1 MKHYS
6 VLLKESIEALNL
18 KENGIYV
25 DATLGGGGHSEAI
38 LLALKG
44 GHLYGFDQDQYALS
58 TAKERLKN
66 FKNFTA
72 IESNFEF
79 IQEKLNALGI
89 QKIDGVVMDLGM
101 SSFQIDDAS
110 RGFSYMQDAKL
121 DMRMNQN
128 QSKTAYDIVNYA
140 TYEELVYIFEV
151 YGEEDFAKPIARKII
166 ESRPL
171 NTTFDLVKIT
181 DMYKYKSKSHSAK
194 QVFQAL
200 RIAVNDELGVLERT
214 LPKLLNML
222 NKEGVFSIITFH
234 SLEDRIVK
242 HFFKTHSEIHV
253 PKGVPMINLPNP
265 VLRIPYRK
273 PILPSE
279 AELNENSRSNSAKL
293 RVAIKNEW
301 SKNYSLSWI
310 LKQLKASKYWY

>member
-6 VLLKESIEALNL
+6 VLLKESIDALNL
-18 KENGIYV
+18 KQNGIYV

-44 GHLYGFDQDQYALS
+44 GHLYGFDQDQYALK
-58 TAKERLKN
+58 TAQERLKS
-66 FKNFTA
+66 FSNFTA

-79 IQEKLNALGI
+79 IVEQLKTIGVNH
-89 QKIDGVVMDLGM
+89 IDGVVMDLGM

-110 RGFSYMQDAKL
+110 RGFSYMRDAKL

-128 QSKTAYDIVNYA
+128 QTKTAYDIVNHA

-171 NTTFDLVKIT
+171 NTTFDIVKIT

-214 LPKLLNML
+214 LPKLLTIL
-222 NKEGVFSIITFH
+222 NSNGVFSIITFH

-242 HFFKTHSEIHV
+242 HFFKTNSEINV
-253 PKGVPMINLPNP
+253 PKGVPMINLPKP
-265 VLRIPYRK
+265 ILSIPYRK

-279 AELNENSRSNSAKL
+279 QELLENSRSNSAKL
-293 RVAIKNEW
+293 RVAVKNEV
-301 SKNYSLSWI
+301 
-310 LKQLKASKYWY
+310 

>member
-38 LLALKG
+38 LLALSG
-44 GHLYGFDQDQYALS
+44 GHLYGFDQDQYALK
-58 TAKERLKN
+58 TAKERLAKYP
-66 FKNFTA
+66 NFTA

-79 IQEKLNALGI
+79 IQEELLKRGI
-89 QKIDGVVMDLGM
+89 TEIDGVVMDLGM
-101 SSFQIDDAS
+101 SSFQIDDAT

-128 QSKTAYDIVNYA
+128 QTKTAYDIVNFA
-140 TYEELVYIFEV
+140 SFEELVYIFEV
-151 YGEEDFAKPIARKII
+151 YGEEDFARPIAKKII
-166 ESRPL
+166 ELRPL
-171 NTTFDLVKIT
+171 ETTFDLVKIT
-181 DMYKYKSKSHSAK
+181 DMYKFKSKSHSAK

-200 RIAVNDELGVLERT
+200 RIATNDELGVLERT
-214 LPKLLNML
+214 LPKLLKIL
-222 NKEGVFSIITFH
+222 KPGGVLSIITFH

-242 HFFKTHSEIHV
+242 HFFKTHSEVHI
-253 PKGVPMINLPNP
+253 PKGIPMLNLPTP
-265 VLRIPYRK
+265 PLKLYSKK

-279 AELNENSRSNSAKL
+279 QELLENSRSNSAKL
-293 RVAIKNEW
+293 RAAIKNEV
-301 SKNYSLSWI
+301 
-310 LKQLKASKYWY
+310 

>member
-6 VLLKESIEALNL
+6 VLLKESIDALNL

-44 GHLYGFDQDQYALS
+44 GHLYGFDQDQYALK
-58 TAKERLKN
+58 TAQERLKS
-66 FKNFTA
+66 FSNFTV

-79 IQEKLNALGI
+79 IVEQLKTIGI
-89 QKIDGVVMDLGM
+89 NHIDGVVMDLGM

-110 RGFSYMQDAKL
+110 RGFSYMRDAKL

-128 QSKTAYDIVNYA
+128 QTKTAYDIVNHA
-140 TYEELVYIFEV
+140 SYEELVYIFEV

-171 NTTFDLVKIT
+171 NTTFDIVKIT

-214 LPKLLNML
+214 LPKLLTIL
-222 NKEGVFSIITFH
+222 NPNGVFSIITFH

-242 HFFKTHSEIHV
+242 HFFKTNSEINV
-253 PKGVPMINLPNP
+253 PKGVPMINLPKP
-265 VLRIPYRK
+265 ILSIPYRK

-279 AELNENSRSNSAKL
+279 QELLENSRSNSAKL
-293 RVAIKNEW
+293 RVAVKNEV
-301 SKNYSLSWI
+301 
-310 LKQLKASKYWY
+310 

>member
-38 LLALKG
+38 LLALSG
-44 GHLYGFDQDQYALS
+44 GHLYGFDQDQYALR
-58 TAKERLKN
+58 TAKERLAKYP
-66 FKNFTA
+66 NFTA

-79 IQEKLNALGI
+79 IQEELLKRGI
-89 QKIDGVVMDLGM
+89 TEIDGVVMDLGM
-101 SSFQIDDAS
+101 SSFQIDDAT

-128 QSKTAYDIVNYA
+128 QTKTAYDIVNFA
-140 TYEELVYIFEV
+140 SFEELVYIFEV
-151 YGEEDFAKPIARKII
+151 YGEEDFARPIAKKII
-166 ESRPL
+166 ELRPL
-171 NTTFDLVKIT
+171 ETTFDLVKIT
-181 DMYKYKSKSHSAK
+181 DMYKFKSKSHSAK

-200 RIAVNDELGVLERT
+200 RIATNDELGVLERT
-214 LPKLLNML
+214 LPKLLKIL
-222 NKEGVFSIITFH
+222 KPGGVLSIITFH

-242 HFFKTHSEIHV
+242 HFFKTHSEVHI
-253 PKGVPMINLPNP
+253 PKGIPMLNLPTP
-265 VLRIPYRK
+265 PLKLYSKK

-279 AELNENSRSNSAKL
+279 QELLENSRSNSAKL
-293 RVAIKNEW
+293 RAAIKNEV
-301 SKNYSLSWI
+301 
-310 LKQLKASKYWY
+310 

>member
-6 VLLKESIEALNL
+6 VLLKESIDALNL

-38 LLALKG
+38 LLSLKG
-44 GHLYGFDQDQYALS
+44 GHLYGFDQDQYALK
-58 TAKERLKN
+58 TAQERLKG

-72 IESNFEF
+72 IASNFEF
-79 IQEKLNALGI
+79 IKEELQALGI
-89 QKIDGVVMDLGM
+89 EKMDGVVMDLGM

-128 QSKTAYDIVNYA
+128 QTKTAYDIVNNA
-140 TYEELVYIFEV
+140 SFEELVYMFEV
-151 YGEEDFAKPIARKII
+151 YGEEDFARPIARKII

-171 NTTFDLVKIT
+171 HTTFDLVKIT

-214 LPKLLNML
+214 LPKLLSML
-222 NKEGVFSIITFH
+222 NPEGVMSIITFH

-242 HFFKTHSEIHV
+242 HFFKTHSEVHV
-253 PKGVPMINLPNP
+253 PKGIPMIHLPTP
-265 VLRIPYRK
+265 PLRLATKK

-279 AELNENSRSNSAKL
+279 QELAENSRSNSAKL
-293 RVAIKNEW
+293 RVAIKNEG
-301 SKNYSLSWI
+301 SL
-310 LKQLKASKYWY
+310 

>member
-6 VLLKESIEALNL
+6 VLLKESIDALNL

-44 GHLYGFDQDQYALS
+44 GHLYGFDQDQYALK
-58 TAKERLKN
+58 TAQERLKS
-66 FKNFTA
+66 FSNFTV

-79 IQEKLNALGI
+79 IVEQLKTIGI
-89 QKIDGVVMDLGM
+89 NHIDGVVMDLGM

-110 RGFSYMQDAKL
+110 RGFSYMRDAKL

-128 QSKTAYDIVNYA
+128 QTKTAYDIVNHA
-140 TYEELVYIFEV
+140 SYEELVYIFEV

-171 NTTFDLVKIT
+171 NTTFDIVKIT
-181 DMYKYKSKSHSAK
+181 DKYKYKSKSHSAK

-214 LPKLLNML
+214 LPKLLTIL
-222 NKEGVFSIITFH
+222 NPNGVFSIITFH

-242 HFFKTHSEIHV
+242 HFFKTNSEINV
-253 PKGVPMINLPNP
+253 PKGVPMINLPKP
-265 VLRIPYRK
+265 ILSIPYRK

-279 AELNENSRSNSAKL
+279 QELLENSRSNSAKL
-293 RVAIKNEW
+293 RVAVKNEV
-301 SKNYSLSWI
+301 
-310 LKQLKASKYWY
+310 

>member
-6 VLLKESIEALNL
+6 VLLKESIDALNL

-44 GHLYGFDQDQYALS
+44 GHLYGFDQDQYALK
-58 TAKERLKN
+58 TAQERLKS
-66 FKNFTA
+66 FSNFTA

-79 IQEKLNALGI
+79 IVEQLKTIGVNH
-89 QKIDGVVMDLGM
+89 IDGVVMDLGM

-110 RGFSYMQDAKL
+110 RGFSYMRDAKL

-128 QSKTAYDIVNYA
+128 QTKTAYDIVNHA
-140 TYEELVYIFEV
+140 SYEELVYIFEV

-171 NTTFDLVKIT
+171 NTTFDIVKIT

-214 LPKLLNML
+214 LPKLLTIL
-222 NKEGVFSIITFH
+222 NPNGVFSIITFH

-242 HFFKTHSEIHV
+242 HFFKTNSEINV
-253 PKGVPMINLPNP
+253 PKGVPMINLPKP
-265 VLRIPYRK
+265 ILSIPYRK

-279 AELNENSRSNSAKL
+279 QELLENSRSNSAKL
-293 RVAIKNEW
+293 RVAVKNEV
-301 SKNYSLSWI
+301 
-310 LKQLKASKYWY
+310 

>member
-38 LLALKG
+38 LLALRG
-44 GHLYGFDQDQYALS
+44 GHVYGFDQDQYALN
-58 TAKERLKN
+58 TAKNRLKF

-72 IESNFEF
+72 IDSNFEF
-79 IQEKLNALGI
+79 IVEKLSELGI
-89 QKIDGVVMDLGM
+89 DKIDGVVMDLGM

-110 RGFSYMQDAKL
+110 RGFSYMKNAQL

-128 QSKTAYDIVNYA
+128 QTTTAYDIVNHA
-140 TYEELVYIFEV
+140 TYDELVYIFEV
-151 YGEEDFAKPIARKII
+151 YGEEDFAKPIAKKII
-166 ESRPL
+166 ELRPL
-171 NTTFDLVKIT
+171 KTTFDLVKIT
-181 DMYKYKSKSHSAK
+181 DMYKYMSKSHSAK

-214 LPKLLNML
+214 LPKLLTIL
-222 NKEGVFSIITFH
+222 KPEGVLSIITFH

-242 HFFKTHSEIHV
+242 HFFKTYSEVHI
-253 PKGVPMINLPNP
+253 PKGIPMINLPTP
-265 VLRIPYRK
+265 PLRLANRK

-279 AELNENSRSNSAKL
+279 AELSENSRSNSAKL
-293 RVAIKNEW
+293 RVAIKNEV
-301 SKNYSLSWI
+301 K
-310 LKQLKASKYWY
+310 K

>member
-38 LLALKG
+38 LLALSG
-44 GHLYGFDQDQYALS
+44 GHLYGFDQDQYALK
-58 TAKERLKN
+58 TAKERLAKYP
-66 FKNFTA
+66 NFTA

-79 IQEKLNALGI
+79 IQEELLKRGI
-89 QKIDGVVMDLGM
+89 TEIDGVVMDLGM
-101 SSFQIDDAS
+101 SSFQIDDAT

-128 QSKTAYDIVNYA
+128 QTKTAYDIVNFA
-140 TYEELVYIFEV
+140 SFEELVYIFEV
-151 YGEEDFAKPIARKII
+151 YGEEDFARPIAKKII
-166 ESRPL
+166 ELRPL
-171 NTTFDLVKIT
+171 ETTFDLVKIT
-181 DMYKYKSKSHSAK
+181 DMYKFKSKSHSAK

-200 RIAVNDELGVLERT
+200 RIATNDELGVLERT
-214 LPKLLNML
+214 LPKLLKIL
-222 NKEGVFSIITFH
+222 KPGGVLSIITFH

-242 HFFKTHSEIHV
+242 HFFKTHSEVQI
-253 PKGVPMINLPNP
+253 PKGIPMLNLPTP
-265 VLRIPYRK
+265 PLKLYSKK

-279 AELNENSRSNSAKL
+279 QELLENSRSNSAKL
-293 RVAIKNEW
+293 RAAIKNEV
-301 SKNYSLSWI
+301 
-310 LKQLKASKYWY
+310 